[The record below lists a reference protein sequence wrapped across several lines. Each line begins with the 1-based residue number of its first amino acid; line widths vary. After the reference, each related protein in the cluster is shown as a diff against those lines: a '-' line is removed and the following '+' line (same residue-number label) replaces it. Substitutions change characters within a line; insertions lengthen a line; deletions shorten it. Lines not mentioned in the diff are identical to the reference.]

1 MNFFIFLKLVIVNGL
16 MEGAYEGSVKL
27 WFLLMNTVQSAI
39 TKGFSKQFI
48 NFIRNV
54 SEAHSKQV
62 LFLFFLFF
70 LFFFLTL
77 IFFFSS

>member
-1 MNFFIFLKLVIVNGL
+1 MIVNEL

-62 LFLFFLFF
+62 FFFP
-70 LFFFLTL
+70 FFFL
-77 IFFFSS
+77 